1 MFYIFVTITV
11 NKTWHEIKKL
21 ISMKNNWKKSL
32 CLILGTVIFSAVAYV
47 AWNII
52 THEEPECMC
61 EMDDTKYEREDFD
74 ATTQRKVIIL
84 DVSPDAVG
92 DVELT
97 EDIINN
103 TIAVIH
109 TRLERL
115 GTEQVTVQKVE
126 GQMGHY
132 MVELPV
138 VEEPERVRKLIVTPG
153 NLEFWETY
161 NVNELQQ
168 ELSELNS
175 ALSAKAQLG
184 GKESSCPLCE
194 VLNIAMSFGC
204 MMGVAEDTAAV
215 NDLINSFEAKQILPS
230 DLKFLWGAK
239 PVAENE
245 VCFPL
250 YAIRTRGA
258 NGKAPL
264 SGEYLTKVEPDSD
277 TLGRPCISMKMNSE
291 GAARWAMLTESNIGR
306 AIAIVIDGTVFS
318 APNVLSKID
327 GGKSQ
332 ISGNF
337 THKEVKDLANVLG
350 SGKLP
355 LPVRIVQ
362 EYVFAR

>member
-1 MFYIFVTITV
+1 
-11 NKTWHEIKKL
+11 
-21 ISMKNNWKKSL
+21 MKNSDFMEDNKLSTQQASPKKRGKWL
-32 CLILGTVIFSAVAYV
+32 LYLIAGILVISAVAFV
-47 AWNII
+47 AYKYLCDDGVIGGTPDI
-52 THEEPECMC
+52 EEETEPV
-61 EMDDTKYEREDFD
+61 D
-74 ATTQRKVIIL
+74 APKGRMTFVI
-84 DVSPDAVG
+84 DMSVG
-92 DVELT
+92 DVSQSADEEKERALA
-97 EDIINN
+97 IIC
-103 TIAVIH
+103 
-109 TRLERL
+109 TRLKRF
-115 GTEQVTVQKVE
+115 GVSRPIVQKVE

-204 MMGVAEDTAAV
+204 MMGVAEDTVAV

-318 APNVLSKID
+318 APNVLSKIE
-327 GGKSQ
+327 
-332 ISGNF
+332 SGNLQITGVF
-337 THKEVKDLANVLG
+337 TVDDTKDLANILQ

-355 LPVRIVQ
+355 VPVRIVQ
-362 EYVFAR
+362 ESIVE